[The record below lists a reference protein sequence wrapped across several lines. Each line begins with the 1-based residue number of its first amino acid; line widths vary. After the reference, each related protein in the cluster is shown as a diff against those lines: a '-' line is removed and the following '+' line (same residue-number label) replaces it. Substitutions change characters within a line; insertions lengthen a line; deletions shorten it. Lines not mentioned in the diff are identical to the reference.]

1 MKRKLIGGILAL
13 TTAFGAGYAQSNENS
28 QDTKQHS
35 EQAEQ
40 PYQEPIS
47 KSPIYNI
54 TNKKEIEELIK
65 QRIKEARDKDLI
77 NKAKS
82 IYVYVSEDIFGSSI
96 KKVGPFEIS
105 SGSETVRVKYNNQV
119 IFHGTDRTIPKYKEK
134 DSESKRE
141 DSIYIYIPGEWEKE
155 FEQLYQQSLEEEKAR
170 EDDGFR
176 ERAKAFGLEDKLEQG
191 ESKKWKNY

>member
-1 MKRKLIGGILAL
+1 
-13 TTAFGAGYAQSNENS
+13 
-28 QDTKQHS
+28 
-35 EQAEQ
+35 
-40 PYQEPIS
+40 
-47 KSPIYNI
+47 
-54 TNKKEIEELIK
+54 
-65 QRIKEARDKDLI
+65 
-77 NKAKS
+77 
-82 IYVYVSEDIFGSSI
+82 
-96 KKVGPFEIS
+96 
-105 SGSETVRVKYNNQV
+105 VRVKYNNQV

-191 ESKKWKNY
+191 ESKK